1 MPPSPSQR
9 LIDTVLALSG
19 LSQVL
24 GPGILRRSLAET
36 GGDPEQPTSDQF
48 RNALPRIEARLRIY
62 MSDSEAVR
70 RAGRIAGFLADADG
84 DLASEDPRDWS
95 VFGKSVDILKE
106 ARRRLS
112 QSQEVQLDDPLPEDK
127 SPGGH

>member
-1 MPPSPSQR
+1 
-9 LIDTVLALSG
+9 
-19 LSQVL
+19 
-24 GPGILRRSLAET
+24 
-36 GGDPEQPTSDQF
+36 
-48 RNALPRIEARLRIY
+48 

-70 RAGRIAGFLADADG
+70 RAGRIAGFLAHADG